1 MVVSSLRSVAS
12 TRPGFNRKSFLGEL
26 KGCTMTTR
34 TRSLFDLFLVLV
46 MIALLAGIYFT
57 AINAIDQHVRA
68 AVDR

>member
-1 MVVSSLRSVAS
+1 
-12 TRPGFNRKSFLGEL
+12 
-26 KGCTMTTR
+26 MTTR

-46 MIALLAGIYFT
+46 MIALLAGIYFA